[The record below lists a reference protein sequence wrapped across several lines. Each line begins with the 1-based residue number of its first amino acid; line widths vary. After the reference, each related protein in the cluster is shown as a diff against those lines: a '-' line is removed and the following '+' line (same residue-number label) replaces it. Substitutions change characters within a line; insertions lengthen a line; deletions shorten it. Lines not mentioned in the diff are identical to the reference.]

1 MKISR
6 IIELGFLHA
15 FGAVGYVA
23 LVVLTFSYVES
34 MGPREDSSSL
44 MLPMGFLLLFS
55 ASAGVMASIVFLR
68 PALWYLEGQKKE
80 ALILFA
86 STVVFLAFGAFAL
99 ILGTVAFFP
108 RY

>member
-23 LVVLTFSYVES
+23 LVVLTMSYVETI
-34 MGPREDSSSL
+34 GPQEDSFSL

-55 ASAGVMASIVFLR
+55 VSAGVMASIVFLR
-68 PALWYLEGQKKE
+68 PALWYLDGRKRE
-80 ALILFA
+80 ALILLTT
-86 STVVFLAFGAFAL
+86 TVAFLAFGAFAL

-108 RY
+108 R

>member
-1 MKISR
+1 MKTWRS
-6 IIELGFLHA
+6 IELGFLHA
-15 FGAVGYVA
+15 LGAMGYVA
-23 LVVLTFSYVES
+23 LVAWLFSYVETV
-34 MGPREDSSSL
+34 GPQEDSFSL

-86 STVVFLAFGAFAL
+86 STVAFLAFGAFAL
-99 ILGTVAFFP
+99 IVSTVAFFP
-108 RY
+108 R

>member
-1 MKISR
+1 MWRS
-6 IIELGFLHA
+6 IELGFLHA
-15 FGAVGYVA
+15 LGAVLYVA
-23 LVVLTFSYVES
+23 LVATLFSYVET
-34 MGPREDSSSL
+34 MGPQEDSFSL

-68 PALWYLEGQKKE
+68 PALWYLDGQKKE

-86 STVVFLAFGAFAL
+86 STVVFLALGAFAL

-108 RY
+108 R

>member
-1 MKISR
+1 MKIGR

-23 LVVLTFSYVES
+23 LVALTFAYVETI
-34 MGPREDSSSL
+34 GPQEDSFSL

-55 ASAGVMASIVFLR
+55 ASVGVMASIVFLR
-68 PALWYLEGQKKE
+68 PALWYLEGQKRE

-86 STVVFLAFGAFAL
+86 STIGFLAFGAFAL
-99 ILGTVAFFP
+99 VLGTVAFFP
-108 RY
+108 R